1 MKLYIARDKDNSL
14 SLCSHKQIYDE
25 FFDSWQEPKEFF
37 DDKHAFYTYILEKL
51 FPEVTFENS
60 PQEVELK
67 LVEKFNP
74 IIKQGQIDKRII
86 DRAYEYLKS
95 KIDVDVAKKSN

>member
-14 SLCSHKQIYDE
+14 SLCNHKHIYCE
-25 FFDSWQEPKEFF
+25 LFGSWEPPKEYYN
-37 DDKHAFYTYILEKL
+37 DDIAFHAYIDDKL

-67 LVEKFNP
+67 L
-74 IIKQGQIDKRII
+74 IK
-86 DRAYEYLKS
+86 
-95 KIDVDVAKKSN
+95 